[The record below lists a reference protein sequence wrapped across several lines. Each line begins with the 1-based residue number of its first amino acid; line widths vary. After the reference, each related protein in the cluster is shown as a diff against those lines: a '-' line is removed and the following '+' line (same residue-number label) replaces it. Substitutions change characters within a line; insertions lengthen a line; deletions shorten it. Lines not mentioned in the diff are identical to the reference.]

1 MPMFRI
7 QSNIQEVQL
16 CNKTQTMTSLMIAK
30 ALKLQRSTERRV
42 IASSSMK
49 VACLGTPGVNL
60 SPKRRRIR
68 VSRARAVARW
78 PWSVDFSASDPRAVR
93 LWET

>member
-1 MPMFRI
+1 MFRI

-60 SPKRRRIR
+60 SPKRRRFPELGQSLGGRGPSIFQR
-68 VSRARAVARW
+68 QIQE
-78 PWSVDFSASDPRAVR
+78 
-93 LWET
+93 L